1 MDLGNP
7 LWFLEPKAPPIRSK
21 IINRNDY
28 NSNATPAQLPQ
39 QQRPAQ
45 QQPSPQQLQRQVQSQ
60 SQVPAQRPNTVSTSS
75 IGTRRPQT
83 PAVPRFQPIAVAP
96 QTRLNTP
103 PVPLQKPEP
112 ICQIK
117 NSVNSANTQKEQ
129 HGSVRVP
136 RVSVAQSSLT
146 LGESFNDTG
155 SLSSRDDR
163 NASDSD
169 DGGCDVASVLSKA
182 STKAS
187 SSRRSIKSGRCDK
200 RERRRQQQQQRAESR
215 CNRREK
221 REIECLGRGGGSVV
235 RHSDGGSDQECTAS
249 ETVTSPENSSGNVN
263 GTVAGAG
270 TSTSRICRR
279 RRFNK
284 LTTYLPTLSLGLS
297 TAIILFSD
305 RRSVASVLMAALHAT
320 RSIPYLF

>member
-7 LWFLEPKAPPIRSK
+7 LWFLEPKVPPLRSK
-21 IINRNDY
+21 VINRNDY
-28 NSNATPAQLPQ
+28 NNTTISPAQLPQ
-39 QQRPAQ
+39 KQRPAQ

-60 SQVPAQRPNTVSTSS
+60 SQVSAQRPNAVDMSS

-96 QTRLNTP
+96 HTRLNTS
-103 PVPLQKPEP
+103 PVPLQRPEP

-117 NSVNSANTQKEQ
+117 NSANLANTPEQ
-129 HGSVRVP
+129 HESVRVP
-136 RVSVAQSSLT
+136 QVSVAQSSLT
-146 LGESFNDTG
+146 LGESFNDTD

-200 RERRRQQQQQRAESR
+200 REKRRQHQQQRAESR
-215 CNRREK
+215 YNRREK
-221 REIECLGRGGGSVV
+221 RELKCLGRGGSVV
-235 RHSDGGSDQECTAS
+235 RQSGGRSDQECTAS

-263 GTVAGAG
+263 DTVAGAG
-270 TSTSRICRR
+270 TSTLRICRR
-279 RRFNK
+279 RKFNK
-284 LTTYLPTLSLGLS
+284 LTKYLPTLSLGLS
-297 TAIILFSD
+297 TAVILFSD